1 MATQQFTLTS
11 YDPVY
16 AIAEEV
22 RIPEDT
28 IRETAVRWLEI
39 NICKEGEKAKLTDG
53 WVNAHCEDFKSVDEL
68 LIFIRYNM
76 YRDNREVQELADQ
89 DAICKELSSASS
101 RNFPLTS
108 WKIPSM
114 RRRCAWKR

>member
-1 MATQQFTLTS
+1 MIPSTRST
-11 YDPVY
+11 
-16 AIAEEV
+16 EEV

-53 WVNAHCEDFKSVDEL
+53 WVNAHCKDFKSVDEL

-89 DAICKELSSASS
+89 DAICKELSKRLVEELPADLCGEL
-101 RNFPLTS
+101 PLC
-108 WKIPSM
+108 IDDAHG
-114 RRRCAWKR
+114 RDD

>member
-39 NICKEGEKAKLTDG
+39 NICKEGEAGSTPTAK
-53 WVNAHCEDFKSVDEL
+53 
-68 LIFIRYNM
+68 I
-76 YRDNREVQELADQ
+76 
-89 DAICKELSSASS
+89 SS
-101 RNFPLTS
+101 RSTS
-108 WKIPSM
+108 F
-114 RRRCAWKR
+114 